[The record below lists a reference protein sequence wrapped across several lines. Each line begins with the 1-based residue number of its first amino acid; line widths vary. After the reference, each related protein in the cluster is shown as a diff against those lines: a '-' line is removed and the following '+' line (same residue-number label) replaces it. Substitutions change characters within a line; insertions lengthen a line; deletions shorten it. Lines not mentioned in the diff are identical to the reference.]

1 MTDII
6 ARAAAQGEAPPAR
19 AAAEVPFHKAC
30 IGEDEVAEACSAIRS
45 GWLTMGPKTLEFETR
60 FKSYLCRRA
69 GLPEAG
75 RFAVSVNSA
84 TAALH
89 LALKA
94 IGLRRGDEVILPTN
108 TFIST
113 AEVVTYFGAT
123 PVLCDIEE
131 DTHNMSVARLE
142 RLFSPRTKAVIPVH
156 FAGQPCDMDEIMAA
170 AARRG
175 VPVVEDA
182 AHALPSSYKGRIV
195 GTIGDITCFSFYAT
209 KTLAMGEGG
218 MVVTAN
224 PDYARSV
231 RINRSHGIS
240 RDAWDRYTLK
250 GSWSYEV
257 VDNGYK
263 YNTTD
268 VNAGLGLA
276 QLRKLDAMNEARA
289 RIAAVYNHAFAGT
302 GVAVP
307 VVRPDRETCRH
318 LYVIKVAN
326 RDELHEKLRQ
336 EGIGTSVHFI
346 PVHKHPH
353 YRTTY
358 GYRDGDFPAAN
369 RVFERS
375 LSLPIYPDMTAEQVE
390 RVWRGVLRH
399 ARGE

>member
-1 MTDII
+1 MADIKEL
-6 ARAAAQGEAPPAR
+6 AAAGRPATAR
-19 AAAEVPFHKAC
+19 QAGPEVPFHKASL
-30 IGEDEVAEACSAIRS
+30 GEEEIAEVTSSLRS
-45 GWLTMGPKTLEFETR
+45 GWITMGPKTVEFERR
-60 FKSYLCRRA
+60 FKSYLCARA

-75 RFAVSVNSA
+75 QFAVSVSSA

-94 IGLRRGDEVILPTN
+94 IGLRAGDEVILPTN

-113 AEVVTYFGAT
+113 AEVVTYFGAV

-131 DTHNMSVARLE
+131 DTHNMAVSSLVK
-142 RLFSPRTKAVIPVH
+142 LFTPRTRAVIPVH
-156 FAGQPCDMDEIMAA
+156 FAGQPCDMDEIMEAA
-170 AARRG
+170 GKRG
-175 VPVVEDA
+175 IPVIEDA
-182 AHALPSSYKGRIV
+182 AHALPSEYKGRII
-195 GTIGDITCFSFYAT
+195 GTIGDMTCFSFYAT

-218 MVVTAN
+218 LVSTAN
-224 PDYARSV
+224 EEYASRV

-250 GSWSYEV
+250 GNWYYEV

-268 VNAGLGLA
+268 INAGLGLA
-276 QLRKLDAMNEARA
+276 QLRRLDAMNAARA
-289 RIAAVYNHAFAGT
+289 RIAAVYDHVLAGSC
-302 GVAVP
+302 VSLP
-307 VVRPDRETCRH
+307 VVRRDRTTCRH

-326 RDELHEKLRQ
+326 RDELHDKLKQ

-346 PVHKHPH
+346 PVHKHAY
-353 YRTTY
+353 YRKTY
-358 GYRDGDFPAAN
+358 GYKEASYPAAN

-399 ARGE
+399 AR